1 MIDKLY
7 FILGLTIGLFI
18 FYTIKKNPNVVY
30 ITPDENK
37 KFIDN
42 NNRCYKYL
50 KKKV

>member
-7 FILGLTIGLFI
+7 FILGLTCGLFI
-18 FYTIKKNPNVVY
+18 FYTIKNNPQVVY
-30 ITPDENK
+30 ILPNKDK